1 MSTGQY
7 GVTSVFGGSSGV
19 GPFLVPGGLNSG
31 STVNVYVVG
40 PVVPGTPTGSI
51 SLPNVTLPA
60 PAPTTQSTF
69 SLGVVAANGY
79 PVSAVQ
85 VGVDATLAWSAD
97 PGQRATMAT
106 AFKVFRAQLEALEA
120 AKSPALLPG
129 ASELIANRL
138 AAALPLRFDEILTY
152 YYGFDAVG
160 QTIDLVPGMSLRI
173 DWAGYQ
179 YCDGP
184 GGTGFGLNGFTA
196 TGTSHLEIV
205 RRPDG
210 TLAFDGFSAQFAQG
224 VSLQPPAGCPLLAGG
239 PIDLQ
244 LLGNGRRHLR
254 LLWPASFSGAGSV
267 DNAGTT
273 NQLSCTLLGASTF
286 ADIEAATAA
295 TLAGQS
301 ACGTQS
307 SGDDPIV
314 SSSFTGRVTLVPE
327 LWIWVGG
334 MPQRVPVGTTVR
346 NVAQRFADPIP
357 LQMQAGGGSPT
368 NFKLTV
374 QRWTQANAQPITA
387 SIPGFD
393 LSLIDLSKGSAAVG
407 PLGDGFDTPLV
418 KGDNFW
424 TNVAKA
430 PS

>member
-1 MSTGQY
+1 MSAGQY
-7 GVTSVFGGSSGV
+7 GVTSTFGGSSGV
-19 GPFLVPGGLNSG
+19 GPFLVPGGLTPGNAIS
-31 STVNVYVVG
+31 VFVVG
-40 PVVPGTPTGSI
+40 PVVPGTATGSI

-60 PAPTTQSTF
+60 PAPATQSTF
-69 SLGVVAANGY
+69 SLKVVPANGY
-79 PVSAVQ
+79 PLSAIQ
-85 VGVDATLAWSAD
+85 IGVDQTLAWSAD
-97 PGQRATMAT
+97 PTQRATMAM

-120 AKSPALLPG
+120 AGSPALLPG
-129 ASELIANRL
+129 ASDLIVNRL
-138 AAALPLRFDEILTY
+138 ASALPLRFDEILTY
-152 YYGFDAVG
+152 YYAFDPVG
-160 QTIDLVPGMSLRI
+160 QTIDLLPGMSLRV

-184 GGTGFGLNGFTA
+184 GGPGFGLNGFGA
-196 TGTSHLEIV
+196 TGTSHLEIA
-205 RRPDG
+205 RRPDL
-210 TLAFDGFSAQFAQG
+210 TLAFDGFSAQFSQG

-239 PIDLQ
+239 PVDLQ

-254 LLWPASFSGAGSV
+254 LVWPASFSGAGSV
-267 DNAGTT
+267 DNSGTT

-307 SGDDPIV
+307 SGADPIV
-314 SSSFTGRVTLVPE
+314 SISFTGRVTLVPQI
-327 LWIWVGG
+327 WIWVGG
-334 MPQRVPVGTTVR
+334 VAQRVPIGTTVR
-346 NVAQRFADPIP
+346 NMAQRFADPIP

-374 QRWTQANAQPITA
+374 QRWNQANAQPIGVA
-387 SIPGFD
+387 VPGFD
-393 LSLIDLSKGSAAVG
+393 MGLIDLSKGSTAAG
-407 PLGDGFDTPLV
+407 PLGDGFDTPFV

-424 TNVAKA
+424 INVAGP